1 MRVDL
6 LYHYVGGNVLG
17 WFNQSVLRLNDLDN
31 GIVSTTLMVGKEL
44 TDATGF
50 DVLDLGFGLLG
61 WCVQV
66 IH

>member
-6 LYHYVGGNVLG
+6 LYHYAGGQIIG
-17 WFNQSVLRLNDLDN
+17 WVNKAMGLSTVDN

-50 DVLDLGFGLLG
+50 DVLDLAFGLLG
-61 WCVQV
+61 FATQ
-66 IH
+66 IL

>member
-6 LYHYVGGNVLG
+6 LYHYAGGQIIA
-17 WFNQSVLRLNDLDN
+17 WFNQSILHLNTVDN

-50 DVLDLGFGLLG
+50 DVLDLAFGLLG
-61 WCVQV
+61 FAVQV
-66 IH
+66 L

>member
-6 LYHYVGGNVLG
+6 LYHYVIGQSLG
-17 WFNQSVLRLNDLDN
+17 WFNQSVLHLNTVDN

-50 DVLDLGFGLLG
+50 DFLDLGMGLLG
-61 WCVQV
+61 WAVQV
-66 IH
+66 L